1 MQNSLLAHIA
11 SNFISEYENVANS
24 GIAYLLNEYP
34 ASQEALKV
42 VLGVENVPTYY
53 VTEMSTDSN
62 GRPDVT
68 GLDVDGSKS
77 VIIEG
82 KFWAN
87 LTDNQPNNYL
97 KELSKEG
104 KVLFL
109 APDKRLNSLE
119 LEIEKR
125 TGGCYEKIVII
136 SWPQFLN
143 QIERENNKEHNHQL
157 ASDLLQM
164 NELCRKMDTEGMPPL
179 SESDL
184 DPMNGRIATN
194 FADIIEECNPVIRE
208 WEHSD
213 FKGLRATPSK
223 YGNGFYFRGYKFG
236 CSLYF
241 DSSKWFKRN
250 NHTPIWLIVTDNDWK
265 KSERIDH
272 GLNEYDAFNSFGCD
286 YGISLN
292 AGMDKAQAIKHIVNK
307 VKDIL
312 GYLNSKIP
320 DE

>member
-1 MQNSLLAHIA
+1 MQNSILAHIA
-11 SNFISEYENVANS
+11 SNFITEYENVANS
-24 GIAYLLNEYP
+24 GIAYLLNEYS
-34 ASQEALKV
+34 ASQEALKS
-42 VLGVENVPTYY
+42 VLGIDNVPTYY

-68 GLDVDGSKS
+68 GLDGSGSKS

-97 KELSKEG
+97 KEITAEG
-104 KVLFL
+104 RILFL
-109 APDKRLNSLE
+109 APDKRLNSLKI
-119 LEIEKR
+119 EIDKR
-125 TGGCYEKIVII
+125 TGGNSEKVVIS
-136 SWPQFLN
+136 SWTHFLN
-143 QIERENNKEHNHQL
+143 LIEQENNKEHNHQL

-164 NELCRKMDTEGMPPL
+164 KELCRKMDTEGMPPL

-194 FADIIEECNPVIRE
+194 FSDIIEECNSAIRE

-250 NHTPIWLIVTDNDWK
+250 NHTPIWLIVNDSDWK
-265 KSERIDH
+265 KSERINH
-272 GLNEYDAFNSFGCD
+272 GLNEYDAFNSFGSD

-292 AGMDKAQAIKHIVNK
+292 AGMDKAQAIKHIVSK
-307 VKDIL
+307 VKDVL
-312 GYLNSKIP
+312 GYLNSKIA